1 MFRLLVVLVAA
12 MTFGGCAGV
21 GSESFLISDEDEI
34 ALGAE
39 YHAQLLQ
46 EMPPYAGD
54 PAVQQW
60 VRAIGNKLAKVSDRP
75 DLAFTFTVVQSD
87 EINAFAVPGGYIYV
101 TTGLLEMAETG
112 AEVAT
117 VLAHEIG
124 HVAARHGVQ
133 AMENYM
139 LAQGI
144 YELLGGD
151 ELAALVAGAV
161 QIGTGLTFDQDQ
173 EREADRLGVAY
184 AVDGGFNPW
193 GMVDFFSALK
203 GLEGSGSGDGG
214 ILQDLGELFSTHP
227 PTDERI
233 SNVKSQI
240 QKLGVARDEAS
251 LLWDFAAGLAAIQE
265 ILDLLG
271 VG

>member
-1 MFRLLVVLVAA
+1 MLLVLVAA
-12 MTFGGCAGV
+12 VTLSGCAGV
-21 GSESFLISDEDEI
+21 GSESFFISDEDEI

-39 YHAQLLQ
+39 YHAQLLK
-46 EMPPYAGD
+46 EMPAYEGD

-60 VRAIGNKLAKVSDRP
+60 VSSIGNKLAKVSDRP

-87 EINAFAVPGGYIYV
+87 EINAFAVPGGYVYV
-101 TTGLLEMAETG
+101 TTGLLEMADSG

-124 HVAARHGVQ
+124 HVSARHGVQ
-133 AMENYM
+133 AMETYM

-144 YELLGGD
+144 YEILGGD
-151 ELAALVAGAV
+151 ELASLVAGAV

-173 EREADRLGVAY
+173 ERQADSLGVEY
-184 AVDGGFNPW
+184 AVGAGFNPW

-203 GLEGSGSGDGG
+203 GLEGTSSGDGG

-233 SNVKSQI
+233 SNVKGQI
-240 QKLGVARDEAS
+240 QKLGVARDEAN
-251 LLWDFAAGLAAIQE
+251 LLWDFAAGLAAIQQ